1 MNRFARL
8 IPACLA
14 IASLIGGASRASPDA
29 AGILRKSYA
38 AESQARYIGRL
49 TTELACGAGRSAKA
63 DVTIQRSGGM
73 SRMEYVTGPSAGT
86 VIIDDG
92 RSMTRLDASSRTAYI
107 SETPDAPEQLD
118 LLLSNYQPV
127 LAGDAKIA
135 GRQCYVVKLTPK
147 CACNPSEKLW
157 IDKVSSVAL
166 KTEKYGS
173 DGKITSS
180 TEYRS
185 VDYSARPAA
194 SAFRVPSGW
203 KTVKLAGASAV
214 GLEAVRK
221 AVGFTP
227 KKPGYVPNGYRFD
240 DYYVRGTPRC
250 TLFAGLRYTNGMNT
264 ISVFERKGGCFGP
277 GFGRGRGRGRGAQC
291 GRGGCPWTGP
301 GCHLLV
307 NNPQARI
314 VHTTVGDLTVLVV
327 GDIALTELQKMA
339 GSFK

>member
-8 IPACLA
+8 ILPCLA
-14 IASLIGGASRASPDA
+14 ISSLIGGASGPSPDA
-29 AGILRKSYA
+29 AGILRKSHA
-38 AESQARYIGRL
+38 AENQARYIGRL
-49 TTELACGAGRSAKA
+49 TTELVRGAGPSAKA
-63 DVTIQRSGGM
+63 DVAIQRSGRL
-73 SRMEYVTGPSAGT
+73 SRMQYLTGPSAGS

-127 LAGDAKIA
+127 LAGNAKIA
-135 GRQCYVVKLTPK
+135 GRECYLIKITPK

-157 IDKVSSVAL
+157 IDKGSSVAL

-173 DGKITSS
+173 DGRITSS

-185 VDYSARPAA
+185 IDYSARPGA

-203 KTVKLAGASAV
+203 KIVKIAGASAV
-214 GLEAVRK
+214 GLDAVRR

-227 KKPGYVPNGYRFD
+227 KRPGYVPKGYKFD
-240 DYYVRGTPRC
+240 DYYVRGAPSC
-250 TLFAGLRYTNGMNT
+250 ASFAGLRYTNGLNT
-264 ISVFERKGGCFGP
+264 ISVFERKGGCFGR
-277 GFGRGRGRGRGAQC
+277 GFGCGRGRGRGARC
-291 GRGGCPWTGP
+291 GAGGCAPTGP
-301 GCHLLV
+301 GCCLLV
-307 NNPQARI
+307 NQPQARI

-327 GDIALTELQKMA
+327 GDIALTELQKIA